1 MPTDEGQGPRMIEV
15 VQLTK
20 SFGELRVLD
29 GISFGV
35 AKAEVV
41 AVLGPSGSG
50 KSTLLRCVSFLE
62 PYDDGEIRIDGELVG
77 YRVNGRGQ
85 RVPRS
90 EAENARHRQQ
100 VGMVFQSFNLFP
112 HKTALENVMMGP
124 LHARGQAKAEAL
136 DIGLSL
142 LAKVDLS
149 DKAHEY
155 PIRLSGGQ
163 QQRVAIARA
172 LAMRPKVMLFDEV
185 TSALDPELVGEVLIV
200 IRELAREGMTMIIVT
215 HEISFARDVADRII
229 FMDKGRIVE
238 MGAPGQVLTVPASH
252 RLQLFLRR
260 YQGDYLAT

>member
-1 MPTDEGQGPRMIEV
+1 MIEV
-15 VQLTK
+15 VKLTK

-35 AKAEVV
+35 DKAEVV
-41 AVLGPSGSG
+41 VVLGPSGSG

-62 PYDDGEIRIDGELVG
+62 PYDGGEIRIDGELVG
-77 YRVNGRGQ
+77 YRMSGRGQ

-124 LHARGQAKAEAL
+124 LHARGQTKAEAL
-136 DIGLSL
+136 EIGLSL

-149 DKAHEY
+149 DKANEY

-215 HEISFARDVADRII
+215 HEIPFARDVADRII
-229 FMDKGRIVE
+229 FMDKGLIVE
-238 MGAPGQVLTVPASH
+238 EGAPGQVLMAPASQ